1 MFVCLFVSQV
11 LERFPESLRA
21 DVCLHLHN
29 KLFLECA
36 TFKSASEGCMRALA
50 VRFKVFHYLPG
61 HSIIKQGDEVNKL
74 YFISKGNVE
83 VVKDGETV
91 LTLG

>member
-1 MFVCLFVSQV
+1 M
-11 LERFPESLRA
+11 
-21 DVCLHLHN
+21 
-29 KLFLECA
+29 ECQ

-61 HSIIKQGDEVNKL
+61 HCIIKQGDEVNKL
-74 YFISKGNVE
+74 YFICKGVVE

-91 LTLG
+91 LTLGMFLDCVEN